1 MALLNN
7 SRRRA
12 IAGALILAPTLALL
26 LAGCKEE
33 TEAKA
38 PEPRPVRTITVAN
51 GETGE
56 TVALTGQ
63 IQAENEVA
71 LAFRIGGRIIESA
84 RSTPATTSRRT
95 RWWPSSIR
103 RTN

>member
-1 MALLNN
+1 MALLKN

-12 IAGALILAPTLALL
+12 IAGAFALAPALALL

-38 PEPRPVRTITVAN
+38 PEPRPVRTITVAH

-56 TVALTGQ
+56 TVALTGH
-63 IQAENEVA
+63 IQAENEAA
-71 LAFRIGGRIIESA
+71 LAFRIGGRMIERWSTSA
-84 RSTPATTSRRT
+84 IMSSRT
-95 RWWPSSIR
+95 RCWPSSTR